1 MSSPVILFGR
11 IPEPG
16 EPTQA
21 QKDAGTYRKRKV
33 PWRGLTLM
41 VENEAGT
48 YRRGT
53 GGDGTRW
60 ETLLMW
66 SYGYVA
72 RTEGVDGDE
81 VDVYLGPQIEDAP
94 MVYVVH
100 QRCYGDWE
108 KYDEDKCLIGFMSE
122 EDARQAFLACYDDPR
137 FLGPITA
144 MPVEEFVAKV
154 RATKDK
160 PAMVKS
166 HPMVIFRS
174 SPA

>member
-53 GGDGTRW
+53 GSDGTRW

-122 EDARQAFLACYDDPR
+122 DDAKQAFLACYDDPR

-144 MPVEEFVAKV
+144 MPVAEFVAKV
-154 RATKDK
+154 RATRAA
-160 PAMVKS
+160 PAMIKAAAVL
-166 HPMVIFRS
+166 IFRS
-174 SPA
+174 